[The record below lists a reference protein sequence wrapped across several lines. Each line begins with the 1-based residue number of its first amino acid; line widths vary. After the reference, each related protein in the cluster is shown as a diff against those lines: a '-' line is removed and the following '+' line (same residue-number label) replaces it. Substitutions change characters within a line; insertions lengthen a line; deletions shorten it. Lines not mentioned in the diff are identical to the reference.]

1 MSDEGA
7 PVAEV
12 SSEGGTPSGTAGPEG
27 TGRIVTL
34 LGAVDG
40 ALLALWLNL
49 LFFHAYGEGY
59 PVEVTTFVLFS
70 AFAFGGMAIA
80 DRFGPRAL
88 KPLGLGLGGLLA
100 LTLLTLVVLM
110 G

>member
-1 MSDEGA
+1 MSRDGPRAEGRR
-7 PVAEV
+7 V
-12 SSEGGTPSGTAGPEG
+12 
-27 TGRIVTL
+27 VTL

-59 PVEVTTFVLFS
+59 PVEITTFVLFS
-70 AFAFGGMAIA
+70 AGAFGGMAIA
-80 DRFGPRAL
+80 DRYGTRAL
-88 KPLGLGLGGLLA
+88 RPLGLALGVLLS